1 VAEPAYR
8 QAGLATE
15 GRLVDAIMY
24 YLYAISSKTRKYI
37 YVGITNNLS
46 RRIDEHNKGY
56 NKTTRAY
63 RSFRL
68 IMTEEYRTRTAARER
83 EKYLKSGFGK
93 EFLKKMI

>member
-1 VAEPAYR
+1 MHYVY
-8 QAGLATE
+8 
-15 GRLVDAIMY
+15 V
-24 YLYAISSKTRKYI
+24 ISSKTRKYI

-46 RRIDEHNKGY
+46 RRITEHNRGY

-63 RSFRL
+63 RPFKL
-68 IMTEEYRTRTAARER
+68 ILGEEFTTRTAARER